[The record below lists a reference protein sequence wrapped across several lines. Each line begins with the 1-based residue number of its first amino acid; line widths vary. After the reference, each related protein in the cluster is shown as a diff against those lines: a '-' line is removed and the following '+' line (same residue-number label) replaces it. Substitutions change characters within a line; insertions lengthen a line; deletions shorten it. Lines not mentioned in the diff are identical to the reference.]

1 MGDGTGCVQESSDM
15 SISSD
20 EDCVEQQKKSN
31 VELEENQ
38 GQAQVDVLLKD
49 PELGEQIS
57 YTLCFFLSK

>member
-1 MGDGTGCVQESSDM
+1 M